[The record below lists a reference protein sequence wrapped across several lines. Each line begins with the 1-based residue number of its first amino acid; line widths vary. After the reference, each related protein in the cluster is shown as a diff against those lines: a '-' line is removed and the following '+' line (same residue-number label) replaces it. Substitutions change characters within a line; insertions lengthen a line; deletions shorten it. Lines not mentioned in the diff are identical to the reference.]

1 MKVSIVL
8 PAYNEAKR
16 LRDAVK
22 RVEDQ
27 LIALGYDYEIVIA
40 EDGSTDGTNE
50 IAKEIAERN
59 PKIKH
64 LHSDERLGRGRALMN
79 AFRICEGEIVVYMDV
94 DLSTDLRHLNE
105 LISAIAD
112 GYDVATG
119 SRLMK
124 ESKAKR
130 PLKRDVASRVYN
142 LLVRILLRSKIHDH
156 QCGFKAFRRS
166 SILKIS
172 ELVKDTHW
180 FWDTEVLVLA
190 QRLGFKVKEIP
201 VHWEHGG
208 ETKVRFKK
216 DVVYMFSQILRMF
229 LEDISRSRKFYLFA
243 SMLAIALLFLL
254 AISTGVSNFVAS
266 VSTLNL
272 EFVTIASLLY
282 TLSFVLRGFRFRYI
296 VSRIGEKSTLK
307 ISTFAVSIGQTVNVI
322 TPARIGD
329 FARAY
334 VFKKFGVS
342 YTTSLGATAVE
353 RLFDVASI
361 AFIAVFSSLYLGTEN
376 LEILY
381 AIIFALLILFAIFGL
396 SKMKNVVGTMMRKA
410 KLALNPRDSLV
421 LVFLSSL
428 LWLSDILVCY
438 LIALSFEIPFATI
451 ALAVAMGNIVKAIPV
466 TPGGI
471 GTYELALTAI
481 ISLQNPYPAF
491 AIAFADHA
499 VKNMITVILG
509 IFALSATNLSIKEVK
524 G

>member
-216 DVVYMFSQILRMF
+216 DVVYMFSQI
-229 LEDISRSRKFYLFA
+229 
-243 SMLAIALLFLL
+243 
-254 AISTGVSNFVAS
+254 
-266 VSTLNL
+266 
-272 EFVTIASLLY
+272 
-282 TLSFVLRGFRFRYI
+282 
-296 VSRIGEKSTLK
+296 
-307 ISTFAVSIGQTVNVI
+307 
-322 TPARIGD
+322 
-329 FARAY
+329 
-334 VFKKFGVS
+334 
-342 YTTSLGATAVE
+342 
-353 RLFDVASI
+353 
-361 AFIAVFSSLYLGTEN
+361 
-376 LEILY
+376 
-381 AIIFALLILFAIFGL
+381 
-396 SKMKNVVGTMMRKA
+396 
-410 KLALNPRDSLV
+410 
-421 LVFLSSL
+421 
-428 LWLSDILVCY
+428 
-438 LIALSFEIPFATI
+438 
-451 ALAVAMGNIVKAIPV
+451 
-466 TPGGI
+466 
-471 GTYELALTAI
+471 
-481 ISLQNPYPAF
+481 
-491 AIAFADHA
+491 
-499 VKNMITVILG
+499 
-509 IFALSATNLSIKEVK
+509 
-524 G
+524 